1 MKSNS
6 NTSLSWIVLA
16 LYLKTSHQSQGQLD
30 FFPILSSRSFVFLH
44 LTFRSVINFE
54 LIFVK
59 GIRSGFLV
67 FVFAFGCSVV
77 TASFVENTT
86 ISPLICLPL
95 LLKISCLNESV

>member
-77 TASFVENTT
+77 TALLVEKTVFVLLYCLYSFVKDQLAGME
-86 ISPLICLPL
+86 
-95 LLKISCLNESV
+95 